1 MPTVQEILKSTGFTD
16 EQVAALDARAI
27 TAFTGVL
34 NSAEAERKAAAEEA
48 AKAAQER
55 ADAIAAKE
63 AAELEKRST
72 TEFWETK
79 VMPGLTAA
87 DDKEKS
93 LAQEVANAKALAA
106 FYREQNEAARTNGFV
121 PQDAPQFKPEMLQT
135 NPQNPQRDGSGRYI
149 ANQPNQTPGSP
160 AFVAPEDVIKRASD
174 GLAMLSNIQWEYQT
188 LFGQPMPIAPST
200 LIAEADA
207 QKLDPMSYAAR
218 KFNFEGKRAELAT
231 KNREEEAARIR
242 AEAVKPLEDKLRQQE
257 IDANKRLEEEK
268 KKWAET
274 SGSNPDVRRAEVS
287 SFAEI
292 KRAVQ
297 AGERPDPLSMN
308 KNERHMAM
316 RKQIQEDV
324 ARVQDEKS
332 AVA

>member
-1 MPTVQEILKSTGFTD
+1 MPTVAEILKQSGWTD
-16 EQVAALDARAI
+16 EKIAALDAGAI

-34 NSAEAERKAAAEEA
+34 NTAEAERKAAAEEA
-48 AKAAQER
+48 AKAAREK
-55 ADAIAAKE
+55 ADAVAAKE

-87 DDKEKS
+87 DEKEKA
-93 LAQEVANAKALAA
+93 LAQEIANSKALAA
-106 FYREQNEAARTNGFV
+106 FYREQNESARTNGFI
-121 PQDAPQFKPEMLQT
+121 PQDAPGFKPEMIAPNQ
-135 NPQNPQRDGSGRYI
+135 PQRGPDGKYLP
-149 ANQPNQTPGSP
+149 NQPGGTPGSP
-160 AFVAPEDVIKRASD
+160 SFVAPEDVVKRASD
-174 GLAMLSNIQWEYQT
+174 AFSVLSNIQWEYQS
-188 LFGQPMPIAPST
+188 LHGGQPMPISPTT
-200 LIAEADA
+200 LVAEADA
-207 QKLDPMSYAAR
+207 QKLSPYDYAAR
-218 KFNFEGKRAELAT
+218 KFNFEGKRQELAA
-231 KNREEEAARIR
+231 KAKEEEAARIR
-242 AEAVKPLEDKLRQQE
+242 TEAVKPYEEKLKQQE

-308 KNERHMAM
+308 KVERHNAM

-324 ARVQDEKS
+324 GKIQEDQRS